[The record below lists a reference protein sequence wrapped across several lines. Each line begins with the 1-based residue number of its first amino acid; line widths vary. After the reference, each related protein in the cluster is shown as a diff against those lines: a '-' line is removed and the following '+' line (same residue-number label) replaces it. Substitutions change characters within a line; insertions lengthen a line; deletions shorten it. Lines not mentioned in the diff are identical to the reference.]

1 RGPGRPPS
9 SARLLRRYPGRG
21 GARRGRAPLSDLRAA
36 PATRGPAPAH
46 PSEAHGM
53 DREPRGRRAERL
65 ALRRGRRA
73 PRARGPRGRRRP
85 AGLRMIAGPDVALV
99 VEGHTIGED
108 VSFTIGRG
116 ESVALV
122 GPNGSGKTSLLR
134 CILGFVPFT
143 GRLTVEGHDVVR
155 EPIVARALVGYVP
168 QEAA

>member
-1 RGPGRPPS
+1 
-9 SARLLRRYPGRG
+9 
-21 GARRGRAPLSDLRAA
+21 APLSALRAA

-85 AGLRMIAGPDVALV
+85 AGLRMIAGRDVTLV
-99 VEGHTIGED
+99 LEGHTIVED

-122 GPNGSGKTSLLR
+122 GPNGSGETGLPPCLLR
-134 CILGFVPFT
+134 LLPV
-143 GRLTVEGHDVVR
+143 
-155 EPIVARALVGYVP
+155 
-168 QEAA
+168 